1 MAKERS
7 AFVLPKNQKE
17 IIDQLTDEEAGKIF
31 KAIYE
36 YECNKNI
43 IKFNKY
49 LQIIFTQFKIEL
61 DKNAKLYDERCQKN
75 RENVQKRWEN
85 TNVYDR
91 IRKIPTYTNDTNKR
105 KENKIKENINNRE
118 REYKERENSNVA
130 IATTPSLSSIISYG
144 ASLNV
149 DEDYCEN
156 FFNYYE
162 GIGWVNGTGLPI
174 KNWKMIFKNWLRK
187 DKQKENDKKNKRYF

>member
-7 AFVLPKNQKE
+7 AFVLPKSQKE
-17 IIDQLTDEEAGKIF
+17 IIDQLTDEEAGQIF

-85 TNVYDR
+85 TNVYER
-91 IRKIPTYTNDTNKR
+91 IRPNTNDTNKI
-105 KENKIKENINNRE
+105 KENKIKENKIYRE
-118 REYKERENSNVA
+118 REYKERDTSHVA
-130 IATTPSLSSIISYG
+130 IATTPTLSQVISYG
-144 ASLNV
+144 SSLNV
-149 DEDYCEN
+149 NEDYCEK
-156 FFNYYE
+156 FFDYYE
-162 GIGWVNGTGLPI
+162 GIGWVTGAGLPI

-187 DKQKENDKKNKRYF
+187 DNQKQSNDKKNKRYF